1 MQSQTHPQ
9 SKPESSEYVS
19 STLPLTKRERK
30 HHQSQ
35 ESRQL
40 GPPRVLNPLQQ
51 PPGGFNRRASIANP
65 YDTPDHDT
73 PYQSSRDP
81 ILSHYYHQQPPET
94 KRSGSRG
101 RRLPSTPAE
110 EPYHRS
116 SREPSRS
123 HSRAESMP
131 DPLPL
136 PWKSN
141 IATMAQLAAR
151 SSLPE
156 TTTTPP
162 PKSSSPRD
170 ETRHHSRNESVSP
183 LGQLKPSKKSLKP
196 IRPKSSLGSKSLS
209 RSVDTN
215 LHLRMHDVS
224 HQHTRSV
231 MWPPQA
237 QQIGPL
243 QKMSTNG
250 RTGVGNGWHSP
261 NSINSKKALPGKLG
275 KDIQGLMEEKA
286 TTPRSA
292 YSSIRDIPQ
301 ELNQL
306 EENGSIVSV
315 DIQPELFKPLHY
327 ELHHDMSKHQH
338 QQRPTHSY
346 INSGEALKVDSISGA
361 ETSHYRSHARQPHSR
376 STSAKIPAPGYQEK
390 RLDMASPSGY
400 VSAETMYHHHR
411 SNGDIYHND
420 HEQVEYTC
428 HRLHLKC

>member
-9 SKPESSEYVS
+9 SQPESSEYVS
-19 STLPLTKRERK
+19 STLPLTKREKK
-30 HHQSQ
+30 HHRSQ

-40 GPPRVLNPLQQ
+40 GPPRVLNPLQ
-51 PPGGFNRRASIANP
+51 PPGFNRRASIANP
-65 YDTPDHDT
+65 YDTPDHQT

-81 ILSHYYHQQPPET
+81 ILSHYYHQQPSE
-94 KRSGSRG
+94 KRRSSSRG

-110 EPYHRS
+110 EPYHRA
-116 SREPSRS
+116 SREPPRS

-136 PWKSN
+136 PWRQN
-141 IATMAQLAAR
+141 IATMSQLAR
-151 SSLPE
+151 SPLPE
-156 TTTTPP
+156 TTTPP

-170 ETRHHSRNESVSP
+170 ETRHSSRNESSVSP
-183 LGQLKPSKKSLKP
+183 LGQLKPNKKSLKP
-196 IRPKSSLGSKSLS
+196 IRPKSHSLGSKSLS

-215 LHLRMHDVS
+215 LHQRMHDVS
-224 HQHTRSV
+224 RQHTRSI

-250 RTGVGNGWHSP
+250 RSGVGNGWQSP
-261 NSINSKKALPGKLG
+261 NSIHSKKALPGKLG
-275 KDIQGLMEEKA
+275 KDIQGLMEEKS

-292 YSSIRDIPQ
+292 YTSIQDIPQ

-327 ELHHDMSKHQH
+327 ELHHDMSKHQ
-338 QQRPTHSY
+338 QRPPNLHM
-346 INSGEALKVDSISGA
+346 NSGDTLKVDPISGA
-361 ETSHYRSHARQPHSR
+361 EVSHYHSHTRQPHSR
-376 STSAKIPAPGYQEK
+376 STSARLPSPGYQGK
-390 RLDMASPSGY
+390 RLDMSSPSGY
-400 VSAETMYHHHR
+400 ASAETMYHHHY

-420 HEQVEYTC
+420 HEQVQC
-428 HRLHLKC
+428 I